1 MSYQV
6 LSSFQLLTFSTM
18 INWLPDYL
26 IKVKLVY
33 AKKCSLWSWCWYNFW
48 DDVDIESIINQFDV
62 QEILRLRELLAI
74 AGRHSGEV
82 SHSQLTVLLKGQV
95 LFASVVVVGGGGR
108 LLNIYHHPHHAL
120 DQLFL
125 ILGTVW
131 QFMIWQCTEFKR
143 CKVRHNLKDFAQ
155 LTCFLRSM
163 IMNFNFSLSL
173 HCIILHDYSARA
185 RAPRWEI
192 NRHAEG

>member
-95 LFASVVVVGGGGR
+95 FFAKVGGGGRR

-131 QFMIWQCTEFKR
+131 QFMIWHCTEFKR

-155 LTCFLRSM
+155 LTCFVRSM
-163 IMNFNFSLSL
+163 IMNFNFFLSL